1 MSQVPQLLR
10 LRLILMVALAVSWQP
25 GLLCGLALHG
35 PHHPQKMAKQ
45 QIEELEQQWR
55 TATLNSDIAAMDS
68 LLSEDYVGISWTGQ
82 VNTKAMQLD
91 RVRTKTFSIVKLD
104 LLDSRVKVV
113 GNVAIVTSLAQLE
126 GSNDN
131 VPFRG
136 MFRYTRV
143 YQRVPSGAWKITN
156 FEATRIPDG
165 TNGLHHA
172 RLPEG

>member
-1 MSQVPQLLR
+1 
-10 LRLILMVALAVSWQP
+10 
-25 GLLCGLALHG
+25 
-35 PHHPQKMAKQ
+35 
-45 QIEELEQQWR
+45 
-55 TATLNSDIAAMDS
+55 
-68 LLSEDYVGISWTGQ
+68 
-82 VNTKAMQLD
+82 MQLD